1 MVRFRGGEN
10 ATNAPPPPSARKIC
24 DKKRRRAA
32 LCIIG
37 VVSGVATML
46 SHIAPSLDKKPI
58 HTSALTG
65 ELWVKELLAGKWHS
79 FLIKCSISL
88 NITQGHPERCR
99 RQLGMNRH
107 VFKRL
112 LRELERNC
120 GLCST
125 KYVSAAEQLA
135 IFLRMARSGE
145 HNRDMQ
151 EHFQRGGATISRYIS
166 WCFHYL

>member
-1 MVRFRGGEN
+1 MVRFRGQRN
-10 ATNAPPPPSARKIC
+10 AINAPPTPSARRIR
-24 DKKRRRAA
+24 DKKRRKAA

-37 VVSGVATML
+37 VVSGVAAML

-65 ELWVKELLAGKWHS
+65 ELWVKELLAGAHYDLS
-79 FLIKCSISL
+79 INCSVLL
-88 NITQGHPERCR
+88 NVCQGHPERCR

-112 LRELERNC
+112 LRELERTC
-120 GLCST
+120 GLCAT

-135 IFLRMARSGE
+135 IFLRMVRSAQ

-151 EHFQRGGATISRYIS
+151 ERFQRGGSTISRYL
-166 WCFHYL
+166 F